1 MALNFKQTEEELT
14 KLVNENRNNPE
25 IYKKLHAITFN
36 YLYNVLK
43 PGSELYDYDTIACD
57 IAADL
62 FLRIRKGAK
71 IEYWLNYI
79 SRTLKMYYLRDYQ
92 KKNWSVVIDTTG
104 SATLEEALKQCFID
118 NSTNSSPINNS
129 LNIIY
134 LEQFEKILNKVL
146 YNSKFNF
153 NSKERVNLQISILLT
168 LLKGENTYF
177 HIEEYLYPY
186 IPIIIAQLKTEI
198 INSGLFI
205 EDNILSTLELDPLN
219 INDNLEEN

>member
-92 KKNWSVVIDTTG
+92 KKNWSVIIDTTG

-129 LNIIY
+129 LNVIY

-205 EDNILSTLELDPLN
+205 EDNVLSTLELDPLN

>member
-79 SRTLKMYYLRDYQ
+79 SRTLKMYYLKDYQ

-104 SATLEEALKQCFID
+104 SATLEEALQKCFID
-118 NSTNSSPINNS
+118 SSTRTNPINNS
-129 LNIIY
+129 LNVIY
-134 LEQFEKILNKVL
+134 LEQFEKILNTVL

-153 NSKERVNLQISILLT
+153 NSKERLNLQISILLT
-168 LLKGENTYF
+168 LLNGKNTYF

-186 IPIIIAQLKTEI
+186 IPILIAQLKTEI

-205 EDNILSTLELDPLN
+205 EDNILSTLELDPLL

>member
-129 LNIIY
+129 LNVIY

-177 HIEEYLYPY
+177 RIEEYLYPY

-205 EDNILSTLELDPLN
+205 EDNVLSTLELDPLN

>member
-1 MALNFKQTEEELT
+1 MALNFKQTEKELT
-14 KLVNENRNNPE
+14 EMVEKDKDNPE
-25 IYKKLHAITFN
+25 IYKKIKDLTFN

-57 IAADL
+57 IAADI
-62 FLRIRKGAK
+62 FLRLKKGIK
-71 IEYWLNYI
+71 ISYWLNYI
-79 SRTLKMYYLRDYQ
+79 SRILKLYYLRDYQ
-92 KKNWSVVIDTTG
+92 KKNWSVVIDTSG
-104 SATLEEALKQCFID
+104 SATLEDSLQQCFVDKSIKK
-118 NSTNSSPINNS
+118 NPINNS

-168 LLKGENTYF
+168 LLNNKVTYF

-186 IPIIIAQLKTEI
+186 IPILIAQLKSEI

-205 EDNILSTLELDPLN
+205 EDNVRNTLELDPLL